1 MKTEVLPGSLLMGQV
16 LRCQPTEDGPVSI
29 APIITI
35 EPGLTP
41 VKKIIVC
48 LARRPDSKCVLRM
61 RAGDGDGR
69 CHYWRGDSQ
78 GEYQIIGPGMHK
90 KLDRNW

>member
-1 MKTEVLPGSLLMGQV
+1 MKIEVLPESLLMGQV
-16 LRCQPTEDGPVSI
+16 LRCQSTEDGPISI
-29 APIITI
+29 APIIPI

-48 LARRPDSKCVLRM
+48 LARRPNSMCALLGVGS
-61 RAGDGDGR
+61 GDNH
-69 CHYWRGDSQ
+69 CLYWRGDFQ
-78 GEYQIIGPGMHK
+78 GGYQIIGPGMHK

>member
-1 MKTEVLPGSLLMGQV
+1 MKIEVLPESLLMGPV

-29 APIITI
+29 API
-35 EPGLTP
+35 
-41 VKKIIVC
+41 
-48 LARRPDSKCVLRM
+48 
-61 RAGDGDGR
+61 DGR
-69 CHYWRGDSQ
+69 CHYRRGDSQ